1 MLIQTKLQ
9 STTFTYNSVFQNK
22 MNHVLGVLRLEF
34 TIPLFVLEFFFL
46 HVLV

>member
-9 STTFTYNSVFQNK
+9 SITFTYNGVFQNK
-22 MNHVLGVLRLEF
+22 MNHVLGVWRLEF
-34 TIPLFVLEFFFL
+34 TLPLLFWNFFFF